1 LAFWL
6 TYSIGPS
13 NELEIH
19 IVQSDEATRP
29 PHALNGP
36 CATGQEIL
44 ARMDEF
50 FWYDE
55 AGFAHLTRGRADEDD

>member
-1 LAFWL
+1 VAFWL
-6 TYSIGPS
+6 TY
-13 NELEIH
+13 ELGVARDLTIR
-19 IVQSDEATRP
+19 IIQADEAERP

-55 AGFAHLTRGRADEDD
+55 AGFVHLAEGQNEDD